1 MSIATA
7 SSAGTH
13 PRRWTNPYRG
23 VRSLLCLCFVLERPQ
38 SSLPDV
44 PLGPAGRCG
53 DPGPTTAGP
62 DTPARRRER
71 HGPGHC
77 EVVQRGE
84 GLRLHRAGRRRRRR
98 LLPLLRHHR
107 QRLPVAGGGAAG
119 RVRRHAGP
127 EGPAGG
133 ERPRGLS
140 TREGDTAECRRVPSL
155 LSAVLPG
162 LASLLSLPA
171 AGELT
176 LLYAGRL
183 LQGVVSGVVF
193 SVANAWLQELAGPHG
208 QQSAATRGAVSTSL
222 GFAVAPAMSGVLAQ
236 YGPAPTTLPYLVHVA
251 VLVVGLGALLTV
263 PETVHV
269 RRPGRLMTLGLPPEA
284 RRPFWAVLA
293 PTAFGVFAF
302 PTVAATL
309 LPLLVVPAGVGV
321 AYAGLIAGLAL
332 AASAVTA
339 RIGRR
344 AQRGAAPLGMAL
356 GALGLCLGVAAIV
369 LRSEPLLL
377 PASALLGGGGG
388 LCLTAGLTLTA
399 RLAPP
404 HARGAMN
411 SAFYAFA
418 YAGFGTPLLLAWL
431 GSRVGAVPAVAAF
444 TVVPVAL
451 GGWLWTELRA

>member
-1 MSIATA
+1 MSPSGGTRILPPHCTGA
-7 SSAGTH
+7 SQVRAQAG
-13 PRRWTNPYRG
+13 G
-23 VRSLLCLCFVLERPQ
+23 SVRQ
-38 SSLPDV
+38 MPDV
-44 PLGPAGRCG
+44 TL
-53 DPGPTTAGP
+53 
-62 DTPARRRER
+62 
-71 HGPGHC
+71 
-77 EVVQRGE
+77 QRD
-84 GLRLHRAGRRRRRR
+84 ATRRR
-98 LLPLLRHHR
+98 LDALTFGLFTVALGTNIPTPLLLVYRR
-107 QRLPVAGGGAAG
+107 TLDLSDADLTAVFGCYAVGLIAALTVSG
-119 RVRRHAGP
+119 
-127 EGPAGG
+127 
-133 ERPRGLS
+133 GLS
-140 TREGDTAECRRVPSL
+140 DRFGRRALVLPFAVLAGLVSL
-155 LSAVLPG
+155 LF
-162 LASLLSLPA
+162 LPA

-176 LLYAGRL
+176 LLYTGRL

-193 SVANAWLQELAGPHG
+193 SVANAWLQELAGPDG

-293 PTAFGVFAF
+293 PTAVGVFAF

-356 GALGLCLGVAAIV
+356 GALGLGLGVAAIV

-431 GSRVGAVPAVAAF
+431 GSTIGTVPAVSAF
-444 TVVPVAL
+444 VVVPVAL
-451 GGWLWTELRA
+451 AGWLWLELRPGARS